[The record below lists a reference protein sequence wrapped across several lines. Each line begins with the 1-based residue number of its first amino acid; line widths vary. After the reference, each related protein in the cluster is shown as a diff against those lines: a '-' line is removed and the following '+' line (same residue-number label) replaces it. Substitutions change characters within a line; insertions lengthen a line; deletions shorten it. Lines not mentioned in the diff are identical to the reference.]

1 MSLESFRARV
11 LAGGKSIQQSVMLDT
26 KMSQY
31 AYVLESPSRRD
42 VIINMDEVNKVPSI
56 VSDMDTFK
64 LRRFLFCPDIKVF
77 MGDYICHD
85 NFVYLAIDQ
94 TTDEAFPQL
103 IGQLCNFD
111 FPLEER
117 IVKTKIN
124 ERPNGE
130 PIYKTETTYLTK
142 PCVMTTN
149 IYSTFGNSQIVLPE
163 GSMMIYLPFVE
174 GEPIP
179 QLNQVI
185 DTENAQYKV
194 ADLSF
199 QKVIAFGEK
208 RKGYLEVR
216 LQRVLNTND
225 KII

>member
-1 MSLESFRARV
+1 MSLASYRARV
-11 LAGGKSIQQSVMLDT
+11 LASGNNIQESTLFDT
-26 KMSQY
+26 KMSQFSFIMD
-31 AYVLESPSRRD
+31 SPSRRD
-42 VIINMDEVNKVPSI
+42 VIINMDEVNMVPSI
-56 VSDMDTFK
+56 PSDIDTFK
-64 LRRFLFCPDIKVF
+64 LRKFLFCPDTRVY

-94 TTDEAFPQL
+94 TTDKAFPQL
-103 IGQLCNFD
+103 IAQLCNFD

-117 IVKTKIN
+117 VTETKID
-124 ERPNGE
+124 EKPNGE
-130 PIYKTETTYLTK
+130 PIMKIERVFLTK

-149 IYSTFGNSQIVLPE
+149 IYSTFGNSQVVLPE

-194 ADLSF
+194 ADLSYE
-199 QKVIAFGEK
+199 KVIMFGTE
-208 RKGYLEVR
+208 RKGYIEVR
-216 LQRVLNTND
+216 LQRVMNTDD
-225 KII
+225 KA